1 MSSAKI
7 EQCSGSRRPRRW
19 PSFRAPVPP
28 AHLAVVSISSNPE
41 PPSGRRFGF
50 YPEDGI
56 REGRYGHKS
65 PEHPCQGQ
73 PVTALTAKNRGH
85 WRLLSWR
92 YEPIAGSPQ
101 RCSPETLIG
110 FGAGVLDDDL
120 GVSREMLRHRTVL
133 AEKILML
140 ASGLL

>member
-1 MSSAKI
+1 MPRETEGYVYHCYGDDGYLRHTVASVI
-7 EQCSGSRRPRRW
+7 TLRRYDRRP
-19 PSFRAPVPP
+19 
-28 AHLAVVSISSNPE
+28 
-41 PPSGRRFGF
+41 
-50 YPEDGI
+50 
-56 REGRYGHKS
+56 
-65 PEHPCQGQ
+65 
-73 PVTALTAKNRGH
+73 GH

-92 YEPIAGSPQ
+92 YDPIAGSPQ

-110 FGAGVLDDDL
+110 LGAGVLDDDL